1 MWLERF
7 EPEKPR
13 TRRMSTIAQ
22 QVRELQRLTPAE
34 LTERYIQL
42 FGKPPR
48 VRNKAFLQRQVAWK
62 LQERAL
68 GGLSDHARARLDEI
82 IAKLDVRLAPP
93 EPRARQATPRD
104 EPRPPLEG
112 TTLTRE
118 WHGQQIRVEVRENGF
133 EWNGTLFRS
142 LSGIA
147 RAITGANWNG
157 RLFFGLTKRVR
168 GR

>member
-1 MWLERF
+1 MN
-7 EPEKPR
+7 
-13 TRRMSTIAQ
+13 TIAQ
-22 QVRELQRLTPAE
+22 QVRELHRISPSE
-34 LTERYIQL
+34 LAERYLEL

-68 GGLSDHARARLDEI
+68 GGLSEHARTRLDEL

-93 EPRARQATPRD
+93 EPRTRQTASKDGPRA
-104 EPRPPLEG
+104 PLAG

-118 WHGQQIRVEVRENGF
+118 WHGQHIRVEVREDGF
-133 EWNGTLFRS
+133 EWNGARYKS
-142 LSGIA
+142 LSAIA

-157 RLFFGLTKRVR
+157 RLFFGLTKRTSAR
-168 GR
+168 